1 MASATSQPGCTIQAA
16 CDGGWLWPEV
26 FKNQDTSVARA
37 KKAVADYKESI
48 GQMTGLAELMVFF
61 CCERTAG
68 FRNDVGLQDQ
78 GCFDALVRMFGQA
91 LKVYRRLARG
101 QAPIAQGSMATSIDV
116 VYTSSILTFSEPVMS
131 KEAVFTM
138 KLEPELRDA
147 FMAEAEASHRPAS
160 QVVRELMR
168 EFVERQRQAREYD
181 AFLRAK
187 VDTARAQ
194 IASGQ
199 VVSDA
204 DVEAR
209 SAARRAALRAKAGG
223 AGA

>member
-1 MASATSQPGCTIQAA
+1 MGVHIVATFSG
-16 CDGGWLWPEV
+16 L
-26 FKNQDTSVARA
+26 VALHI
-37 KKAVADYKESI
+37 DY
-48 GQMTGLAELMVFF
+48 
-61 CCERTAG
+61 
-68 FRNDVGLQDQ
+68 
-78 GCFDALVRMFGQA
+78 
-91 LKVYRRLARG
+91 
-101 QAPIAQGSMATSIDV
+101 
-116 VYTSSILTFSEPVMS
+116 VYTSCIPSSLELVMS

-168 EFVERQRQAREYD
+168 EFIDRQRQAREYD

-194 IASGQ
+194 LATGQ
-199 VVSDA
+199 VASDA

-209 SAARRAALRAKAGG
+209 FAARRAKLRAEAGG
-223 AGA
+223 ADADA